1 MAFERS
7 NPKTKNDFDLYN
19 KCATG
24 NKNRVFVGRVYLYS
38 GVTSAHIVSIA
49 IPRALIRDTKCNNIV
64 VETYT
69 YKITHPSVYVFGS
82 DNNNIYTQTKIGD
95 LEISFWFSG
104 DHNLSAPGSSII
116 WTNSNGHEEH
126 TIKSSYARDLK
137 SIQFKISG
145 SKYKEVMAEVY
156 LKRE

>member
-24 NKNRVFVGRVYLYS
+24 TKNRVFVGRVYLHS
-38 GVTSAHIVSIA
+38 GVTSAHVVSIA

-69 YKITHPSVYVFGS
+69 YKITYPSVRDLGS
-82 DNNNIYTQTKIGD
+82 DDSIYTQTKIGD
-95 LEISFWFSG
+95 LEISFRFSG
-104 DHNLSAPGSSII
+104 DQPAPGSSII
-116 WTNSNGHEEH
+116 WTNGNGHEEH

-137 SIQFKISG
+137 SIKFKITG
-145 SKYKEVMAEVY
+145 SKYKDVMAEVY

>member
-24 NKNRVFVGRVYLYS
+24 TKNRVFVGRVRLYS
-38 GVTSAHIVSIA
+38 GVTSAHVVSIA
-49 IPRALIRDTKCNNIV
+49 IPRALIRDSKCDNIV

-69 YKITHPSVYVFGS
+69 YKITHPTVSSLTS
-82 DNNNIYTQTKIGD
+82 DNSIYTQTKIGD

-116 WTNSNGHEEH
+116 WTNGNGHEEH
-126 TIKSSYARDLK
+126 TIKSNYARDLK